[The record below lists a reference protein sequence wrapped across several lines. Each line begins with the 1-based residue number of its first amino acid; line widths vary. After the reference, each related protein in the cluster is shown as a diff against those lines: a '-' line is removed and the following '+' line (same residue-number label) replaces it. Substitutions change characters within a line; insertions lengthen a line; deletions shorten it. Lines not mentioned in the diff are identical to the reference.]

1 MDFLLFSL
9 LSALGFRRFAYRK
22 IYLHSEH
29 WKNYRKKKLI
39 AAHNTCQSCHRS
51 FWKDQLNVH
60 HLTYERLWHEKMGD
74 TEVLCIACHRLAHS
88 E

>member
-29 WKNYRKKKLI
+29 WKNYRRKKLA
-39 AAHNTCQSCHRS
+39 AAHNTCYFCNHVFPSS
-51 FWKDQLNVH
+51 MLNVH
-60 HLTYERLWHEKMGD
+60 HLTYERLWHEKFYN
-74 TEVLCIACHRLAHS
+74 TEVLCIACHHLAHS
-88 E
+88 